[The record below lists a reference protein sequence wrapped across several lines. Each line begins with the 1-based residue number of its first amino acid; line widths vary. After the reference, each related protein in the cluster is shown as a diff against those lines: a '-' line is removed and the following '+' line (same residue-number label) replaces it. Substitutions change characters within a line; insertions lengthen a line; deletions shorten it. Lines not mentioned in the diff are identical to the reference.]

1 MFVFLP
7 LKRDSD
13 SKIYRNVKGSL
24 RQQLGYWKSIEANAA
39 VIKTISEGYKIPF
52 ITTPKPAKFK
62 NNKSALS
69 NKEFVNKTVNEL
81 IKTGRVRETSYVPE
95 VVNPLSVAT

>member
-1 MFVFLP
+1 M
-7 LKRDSD
+7 
-13 SKIYRNVKGSL
+13 
-24 RQQLGYWKSIEANAA
+24 IEANAV
-39 VIKTISEGYKIPF
+39 VIKTISEY

-81 IKTGRVRETSYVPE
+81 IKTAILDI
-95 VVNPLSVAT
+95 N